1 MEPLSAIAAVTA
13 ASNAIGFIRSR
24 ISDIQSI
31 SEISDAI
38 TTLFT
43 ARDRI
48 NKERNSQDGVGEIS
62 LRSSI
67 NAVVE
72 SRKLAEQMA
81 EIQQLVDAR
90 FPKKHP
96 HEPSAWQEIQAHY
109 NEAKKAEKERQK
121 KAEIEARLRQQQMA
135 TDIKS
140 FVALMCCVLVIAG
153 LFITLFTLIIRG

>member
-48 NKERNSQDGVGEIS
+48 NKERNAQDGVGEIS

-72 SRKLAEQMA
+72 SRKLAEQMT

-96 HEPSAWQEIQAHY
+96 DEPSAWQEIQAHY
-109 NEAKKAEKERQK
+109 TAAKKAEKEREKQALIEK
-121 KAEIEARLRQQQMA
+121 VRKQHEVEENIKACL
-135 TDIKS
+135 
-140 FVALMCCVLVIAG
+140 LIAG
-153 LFITLFTLIIRG
+153 FILLVGMFFVGLFWIIVKG